1 MTPTG
6 SEGSAGCV
14 MLVPA
19 AQGLDI
25 GPESLKAFQAALAG
39 ARTVLWNGPMG
50 VFEWP
55 RFAAG
60 TIGIAHALAELTD
73 KVRSLH
79 ACAWRW
85 EILLLLFS
93 IVVLG
98 LKNH

>member
-1 MTPTG
+1 
-6 SEGSAGCV
+6 

-19 AQGLDI
+19 VQGLDI
-25 GPESLKAFQAALAG
+25 GPESLKAFQAALAD

-73 KVRSLH
+73 KVRCLR
-79 ACAWRW
+79 ARAWRR
-85 EILLLLFS
+85 EIMVLS
-93 IVVLG
+93 ICMTVLG
-98 LKNH
+98 LKKY

>member
-1 MTPTG
+1 
-6 SEGSAGCV
+6 
-14 MLVPA
+14 MLVLG

-25 GPESLKAFQAALAG
+25 GPESLKAFQAALAD

-73 KVRSLH
+73 KVCCLRAL
-79 ACAWRW
+79 ARGP
-85 EILLLLFS
+85 S
-93 IVVLG
+93 IG
-98 LKNH
+98 GT

>member
-1 MTPTG
+1 
-6 SEGSAGCV
+6 
-14 MLVPA
+14 MLVLG

-25 GPESLKAFQAALAG
+25 GPESLKAFQAALAD

-73 KVRSLH
+73 KVCCL
-79 ACAWRW
+79 CALARGP
-85 EILLLLFS
+85 S
-93 IVVLG
+93 IGVT
-98 LKNH
+98 